1 MELSVQSVVEGRVLM
16 AWKIYL
22 AFAFAIAVSFVVML
36 AATSHQDAM
45 LVKSDRL
52 NVTPDPSGFNMERFA
67 G

>member
-1 MELSVQSVVEGRVLM
+1 MT
-16 AWKIYL
+16 WKIYL

-36 AATSHQDAM
+36 VATSHEDAM

-52 NVTPDPSGFNMERFA
+52 NVTPAPSGFNMERFA

>member
-1 MELSVQSVVEGRVLM
+1 MT
-16 AWKIYL
+16 WKIYL

-36 AATSHQDAM
+36 AATSHEDAM

-52 NVTPDPSGFNMERFA
+52 NATPAPSGFNMERFA

>member
-52 NVTPDPSGFNMERFA
+52 NVTPAPSGFNMERFA